1 MKKRVLAIAMSL
13 AMTLSLLPVSALA
26 VEDTGEE
33 HPVIQQETDT
43 AAENTAEEEAPFD
56 IRDGET
62 VTVFTEEDLLSAL
75 GNGDADN
82 VTVVL
87 NNDIVLEQELTM
99 YSGSF
104 VLDMNE
110 NTLTYGA
117 DLTGGTAGLIDMH
130 GTAEL
135 TVTGNGVFT
144 FNDDYMAEESKSV
157 GYTFRLD
164 DNTHLTIQNGTFHC
178 GLTCIQLGNSAS
190 ADIFDGTFSAEVDW
204 NGEFWI
210 LNRIDKSDTTFRV
223 YEVNPKS

>member
-157 GYTFRLD
+157 G
-164 DNTHLTIQNGTFHC
+164 
-178 GLTCIQLGNSAS
+178 
-190 ADIFDGTFSAEVDW
+190 
-204 NGEFWI
+204 
-210 LNRIDKSDTTFRV
+210 
-223 YEVNPKS
+223 